1 MDCLGA
7 SESPKDYVTAGTAS
21 TEMHGCAEALWQD
34 DLVSFACAREDLFAI
49 IIYYILGTRRAI

>member
-21 TEMHGCAEALWQD
+21 TEMHGCAEALWQE
-34 DLVSFACAREDLFAI
+34 DLVSFALF
-49 IIYYILGTRRAI
+49 YDMLL

>member
-34 DLVSFACAREDLFAI
+34 DLVSFACVWEYVFVMVI
-49 IIYYILGTRRAI
+49 ISGTRRAI

>member
-21 TEMHGCAEALWQD
+21 TEMHGCAEALWQE
-34 DLVSFACAREDLFAI
+34 DLVSFVWFDDMVL
-49 IIYYILGTRRAI
+49 